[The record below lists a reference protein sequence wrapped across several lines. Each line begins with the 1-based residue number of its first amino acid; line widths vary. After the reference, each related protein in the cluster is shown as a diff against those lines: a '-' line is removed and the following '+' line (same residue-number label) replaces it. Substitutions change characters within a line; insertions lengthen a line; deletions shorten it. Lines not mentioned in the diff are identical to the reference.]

1 MLGRPYKFLTVVFVL
16 CLGFGISNAQ
26 SVDNLRKEKD
36 VLLREIE
43 QSKELLK
50 RKRSSRKSTL
60 QQLQL
65 VERELT
71 IKEDI
76 VRAFQNQIKDLDR
89 TIDHNQSAIND
100 LEGEIDVLKTE
111 YAKLLQDT
119 YLRSSSLN
127 ELAFFLGSVDFSE
140 AYRRYRVL
148 KEYGDYRRRQVLL
161 LKERQNQLIAL
172 HNDIKFQKE
181 SKESALKAIE
191 DELRSL
197 EATKKEKAKL
207 VNSLKSEE
215 SWLLKQINEKEAQA
229 KNLEQKI
236 LDFIKVSSVSTQ
248 GTDFSSFQ
256 GKLIWPVRKGTIINR
271 FGEHEHPVLKNVTIK
286 NNGIDIQSAVDDG
299 VFCVHN
305 GEVSRVVAIP
315 GFNTTVLIR
324 HGKYLTVYANL
335 IEVEVKQGQ
344 KIDAGAKIGRIFRDD
359 ISKSMVLHFEIWN
372 ENQKVD
378 PAIWLQK

>member
-16 CLGFGISNAQ
+16 CLGFGISSAQ

-50 RKRSSRKSTL
+50 RKRSSRESTL

-65 VERELT
+65 VERELS

-76 VRAFQNQIKDLDR
+76 VREFQNQIKDLDR

-100 LEGEIDVLKTE
+100 LEGEIDVLKAE

-127 ELAFFLGSVDFSE
+127 ELAFFLGSEDFSE

-148 KEYGDYRRRQVLL
+148 KEYTDYRRRQVLL
-161 LKERQNQLIAL
+161 LKERQNQMIAL

-207 VNSLKSEE
+207 VNYLKSEE

-229 KNLEQKI
+229 KNLEQRFLI
-236 LDFIKVSSVSTQ
+236 L
-248 GTDFSSFQ
+248 
-256 GKLIWPVRKGTIINR
+256 
-271 FGEHEHPVLKNVTIK
+271 
-286 NNGIDIQSAVDDG
+286 
-299 VFCVHN
+299 
-305 GEVSRVVAIP
+305 
-315 GFNTTVLIR
+315 
-324 HGKYLTVYANL
+324 
-335 IEVEVKQGQ
+335 
-344 KIDAGAKIGRIFRDD
+344 
-359 ISKSMVLHFEIWN
+359 
-372 ENQKVD
+372 
-378 PAIWLQK
+378 